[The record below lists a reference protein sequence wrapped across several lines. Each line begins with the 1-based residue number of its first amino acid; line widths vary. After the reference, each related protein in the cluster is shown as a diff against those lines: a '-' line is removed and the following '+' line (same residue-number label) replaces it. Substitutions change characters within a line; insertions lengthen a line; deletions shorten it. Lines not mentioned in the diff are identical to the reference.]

1 MIRDQIETM
10 LDVRGKELPAAR
22 DVVDSTQLEHALQH
36 LEAMNLPAISS
47 SQRNNVLFSDYTEK
61 LQSMFPSCKLFFPK

>member
-22 DVVDSTQLEHALQH
+22 DVVDSTQLEQALQH
-36 LEAMNLPAISS
+36 LAATDLPAISS
-47 SQRNNVLFSDYTEK
+47 NRRNNVLFSDYTEK
-61 LQSMFPSCKLFFPK
+61 LQSMFPSCTFTN